1 MFHKIS
7 RRKILKSSKIN
18 KLRAICFKSQYWA
31 CNSMPCIGISDS
43 YVNTENV
50 QFSIQFDSIDPPT
63 FPFLFLKKSKR
74 ASGQTGLFPDHNTIV
89 ELQRKYISAIR
100 LVHNLKLEVCLS
112 VRTLLTTWTGQH
124 HNNSQKTHLKFG
136 SLHLLTIKLVFANKS
151 IAHTWGYQVL
161 WLSNQLT

>member
-18 KLRAICFKSQYWA
+18 KLRVICFKSQYWA

-43 YVNTENV
+43 YVNIQNV

-74 ASGQTGLFPDHNTIV
+74 ALEKKTGLFPDQNTIV
-89 ELQRKYISAIR
+89 ELRGKYMFAIR
-100 LVHNLKLEVCLS
+100 LVNNLQLEKCLS
-112 VRTLLTTWTGQH
+112 VRTLLLGQ
-124 HNNSQKTHLKFG
+124 NNTIIILKKTIWRLIH
-136 SLHLLTIKLVFANKS
+136 VKS
-151 IAHTWGYQVL
+151 YHTQ
-161 WLSNQLT
+161 